1 MTGMKGLLA
10 VVRDKLLVLIIWT
23 LAGAAAAGGINLLVP
38 VVYEANAK
46 IFIAT
51 PYWNDS
57 TALADPNVGGAQ
69 NLAYGDEF
77 TQQRMTSY
85 ERLVSTPIVTDTVAE
100 QLRLGESG
108 DDLSKKLTGRAV
120 PETVM
125 LQVNAQDSSPARAA
139 AIADMAARRTIE
151 VIKAIER
158 PPNNAVPPVQPVLF
172 EPASVPKRPIS
183 PRTLLTVVCGAVI
196 GFLLGLSL
204 VVRYATSREA
214 RRLARFRG
222 DDGGDT
228 TPAATPTGPLGVLTT
243 GVQPL
248 AGGVDVDAKLL
259 RIEVAHGLTEAGV
272 RSLAMTSPRA
282 TPTTGIVADRLAV
295 ALGQADSPTIVVR
308 ADIAAGQSDSTVRL
322 SDLVGAPAAVDAAIQ
337 TDERSGLSWIALANS
352 SEGPPADQLGA
363 NMRFLL
369 NELAGRYQYVI
380 VVSSGTLELTDALDM
395 AGLCGASI
403 LVDPVA
409 LTTGAQVRES
419 ERLLRLARGTYLGR
433 VVIVDRAFLQDVE
446 LPQSDRRRTAVS
458 NQSTG
463 VDGEPWS

>member
-1 MTGMKGLLA
+1 MTGMKALLA
-10 VVRDKLLVLIIWT
+10 VVRDNLLVLIIWT
-23 LAGAAAAGGINLLVP
+23 LAGAAIAGGINLLVP

-100 QLRLGESG
+100 QLRLGESSEE
-108 DDLSKKLTGRAV
+108 LSRKLTGRAV

-139 AIADMAARRTIE
+139 AIADMAARRTID
-151 VIKAIER
+151 VIKAVER

-183 PRTLLTVVCGAVI
+183 PRTLLTVFCGAVI

-204 VVRYATSREA
+204 IVRSATSREA
-214 RRLARFRG
+214 RRLARIRG
-222 DDGGDT
+222 DDDGDT
-228 TPAATPTGPLGVLTT
+228 TPAAEPSGPLGVLTR
-243 GVQPL
+243 GAYPP
-248 AGGVDVDAKLL
+248 AGGVDVDANLL
-259 RIEVAHGLTEAGV
+259 RIEVEYGLTEAGV
-272 RSLAMTSPRA
+272 QSLAMTSPRA
-282 TPTTGIVADRLAV
+282 TPTTGSVADRLAI
-295 ALGQADSPTIVVR
+295 ALGEAGSPTIVVR
-308 ADIAAGQSDSTVRL
+308 ADLAAGQGDSTVKL
-322 SDLVGAPAAVDAAIQ
+322 GDLIGMPAILDAAIQ
-337 TDERSGLSWIALANS
+337 ADERSGLTWIALGSASDDS
-352 SEGPPADQLGA
+352 SAETGA
-363 NMRFLL
+363 NMRGLL
-369 NELAGRYQYVI
+369 SDLAGRYRYVI

-395 AGLCGASI
+395 ASVCGASI
-403 LVDPVA
+403 LVDPIA
-409 LTTGAQVRES
+409 FTTPGQLRES

-433 VVIVDRAFLQDVE
+433 VVVADRSFLQDVE
-446 LPQSDRRRTAVS
+446 IPQSEDRRTALT
-458 NQSTG
+458 NQSNA

>member
-1 MTGMKGLLA
+1 MTGMKALLA

-23 LAGAAAAGGINLLVP
+23 LAGAAIAGGINLLVP

-100 QLRLGESG
+100 QLRLGESSEE
-108 DDLSKKLTGRAV
+108 LSRKLTGRAV

-139 AIADMAARRTIE
+139 AIADMAARRTID
-151 VIKAIER
+151 VIKAVER

-183 PRTLLTVVCGAVI
+183 PRTLLTVFCGAVI

-204 VVRYATSREA
+204 IVRYATSREA
-214 RRLARFRG
+214 GRLARIRG
-222 DDGGDT
+222 DDDADT
-228 TPAATPTGPLGVLTT
+228 TPAAEPGGPLGVLTT
-243 GVQPL
+243 GAYPP
-248 AGGVDVDAKLL
+248 AGGVDVDANLL
-259 RIEVAHGLTEAGV
+259 RIEVEYGLTEAGV
-272 RSLAMTSPRA
+272 QSLAMTSPRA
-282 TPTTGIVADRLAV
+282 TPNTGIVANRLAI
-295 ALGQADSPTIVVR
+295 ALSDAGSPTIVVR
-308 ADIAAGQSDSTVRL
+308 ADLAAGQGDSTVR
-322 SDLVGAPAAVDAAIQ
+322 SVDLIGAPVTLDAAIQ
-337 TDERSGLSWIALANS
+337 TDERSGLSWIALCSASDDS
-352 SEGPPADQLGA
+352 SAETGA
-363 NMRFLL
+363 NMRGLL
-369 NELAGRYQYVI
+369 RELAGRYQYVI

-395 AGLCGASI
+395 ASVCGASI
-403 LVDPVA
+403 LVDPIA
-409 LTTGAQVRES
+409 FTTPGQLRES

-433 VVIVDRAFLQDVE
+433 VVVADKSFLQDVE
-446 LPQSDRRRTAVS
+446 IPQSEGRGTAVS
-458 NQSTG
+458 NQSNA